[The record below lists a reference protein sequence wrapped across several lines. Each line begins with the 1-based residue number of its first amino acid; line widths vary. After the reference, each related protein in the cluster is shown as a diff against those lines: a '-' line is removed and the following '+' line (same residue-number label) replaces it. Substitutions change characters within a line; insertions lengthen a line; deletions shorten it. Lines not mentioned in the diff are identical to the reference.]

1 MAAPTRQEV
10 LTQVR
15 AVLDRV
21 QDDTRMLSE
30 LAPMVW
36 NFEFRLPINRS
47 IGRNIQ
53 ELVDSQFTV
62 ERLGNFRS
70 IITSMGLNIRTVVLM
85 EDWTEEVRSLNVAHI
100 MTAFMVKYSIPAE
113 TPAALRRL
121 ITLQVEDARR
131 SAAADTE
138 APPPPA
144 PTFAHD
150 GEHTMPPSQGAA
162 TRAQMERVMEKV
174 NFALNSEFNGIVGN
188 SNTTDVIDRMIFVA
202 VAVAPVS
209 SVVNLV
215 MSIMQNDNEE
225 YPRTVD
231 GETRRLS
238 EAIPDLKF
246 IITNPVGALKDKL
259 LMIRCTVDAFFLRYE
274 ITLPDPALLTPDRAQ
289 QWMRRTSNSVREQVH
304 YALTNEAPIT
314 DRRRLHH
321 IHRRRYNFARADM
334 SDPASVAATAAAAA
348 ENHDAVFVMGPDGI
362 TQYMVNQPPVQ
373 ADSLATAFA
382 AAETPAPD
390 HMDILATALDYAQS
404 SIPAATPAPAQGFTA
419 FVGVGLKLGDPE
431 QDEAEKKKQEEAEK
445 KKRQAA
451 EDLKMLSELIEDCE
465 IYEQIEF
472 DAFMAALQEQTSSED
487 DDEEEDDDPQAIFPK
502 IRKFPKR
509 PK

>member
-1 MAAPTRQEV
+1 
-10 LTQVR
+10 
-15 AVLDRV
+15 
-21 QDDTRMLSE
+21 
-30 LAPMVW
+30 
-36 NFEFRLPINRS
+36 
-47 IGRNIQ
+47 
-53 ELVDSQFTV
+53 
-62 ERLGNFRS
+62 
-70 IITSMGLNIRTVVLM
+70 
-85 EDWTEEVRSLNVAHI
+85 
-100 MTAFMVKYSIPAE
+100 
-113 TPAALRRL
+113 
-121 ITLQVEDARR
+121 
-131 SAAADTE
+131 
-138 APPPPA
+138 
-144 PTFAHD
+144 
-150 GEHTMPPSQGAA
+150 
-162 TRAQMERVMEKV
+162 MEKV
-174 NFALNSEFNGIVGN
+174 NFALSDELDSIVGN
-188 SNTTDVIDRMIFVA
+188 SNNTDVIDRMIYVA

-209 SVVNLV
+209 GVVGCV
-215 MSIMQNDNEE
+215 MQMMQNDNEA

-246 IITNPVGALKDKL
+246 IITNPVGSLKDKL
-259 LMIRCTVDAFFLRYE
+259 LMIRCTMDAFFLRYE

-362 TQYMVNQPPVQ
+362 TQYSANQPPVQ
-373 ADSLATAFA
+373 ADSLAAAFA
-382 AAETPAPD
+382 TAETPAPD

-431 QDEAEKKKQEEAEK
+431 QDEAEKKKHEEEAEAEK
-445 KKRQAA
+445 KRLAA
-451 EDLKMLSELIEDCE
+451 EDLKMLTELIEDCE

-487 DDEEEDDDPQAIFPK
+487 DDEEDDDPQATAQPSMMAGVPAAPIEMDPVHQDAAAG
-502 IRKFPKR
+502 R
-509 PK
+509 PCRSP